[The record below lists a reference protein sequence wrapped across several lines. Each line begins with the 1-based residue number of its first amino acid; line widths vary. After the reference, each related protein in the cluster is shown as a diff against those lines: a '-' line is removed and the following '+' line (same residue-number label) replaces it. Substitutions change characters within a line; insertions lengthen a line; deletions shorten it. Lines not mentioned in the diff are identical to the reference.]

1 MVAVKWCEAEVR
13 SFEWTNTFSNL
24 IFAITAY
31 VGWRLAKERGLPF
44 EFVAAELLLIVVFV
58 GSVLFHGTAGAS
70 WRAELLDEL
79 PMMLLAHAYLWS
91 VRDIHPWTRPPLWGR
106 TLFVGAGVPIVGA
119 VTYVWWQNY
128 AVFINTLT
136 CVAGVSSMAW
146 GQTHFFAGGIAF
158 SASRKI
164 GAPLRTWFWFIGTFA
179 FGKIIWEI
187 EQYRYREGTSASPVY
202 WFHAGWRSTRF
213 HWSRRWRVGFAR
225 APLIRHRRDSSLTQA
240 AAHHAAMRFHGE
252 LWVATR
258 ETEES
263 RRRCLD
269 TVAAMHL
276 LHSIV
281 PGGLLVTSK
290 RTSAICGSAALM
302 AAAMSSQ
309 ISKGTR

>member
-1 MVAVKWCEAEVR
+1 MVAVRWCEAEVR
-13 SFEWTNTFSNL
+13 SFEVANTLSNG

-44 EFVAAELLLIVVFV
+44 EFVAAEILLIVVFV

-91 VRDIHPWTRPPLWGR
+91 VRDIHPWTRPPLWRR
-106 TLFVGAGVPIVGA
+106 TLLVGAGVPIVGA

-136 CVAGVSSMAW
+136 F
-146 GQTHFFAGGIAF
+146 QYFLAGGIAF

-164 GAPLRTWFWFIGTFA
+164 GAPLRTWYWFIGTFA

-187 EQYRYREGTSASPVY
+187 EQYRYREGTCPTSALNPVY
-202 WFHAGWRSTRF
+202 WFHAGWHVFAAPCSVLFLRT
-213 HWSRRWRVGFAR
+213 SRRWRVGSAR
-225 APLIRHRRDSSLTQA
+225 APLMRHRRDSSLTQA

-258 ETEES
+258 RKE
-263 RRRCLD
+263 
-269 TVAAMHL
+269 V
-276 LHSIV
+276 
-281 PGGLLVTSK
+281 
-290 RTSAICGSAALM
+290 
-302 AAAMSSQ
+302 
-309 ISKGTR
+309 

>member
-1 MVAVKWCEAEVR
+1 MLWSKTELRATKHRKTPPVVTLVTAVIAQPSLLRAGGVVCKISITCRTPQICCKRCANCKYQHLQEEMVAVRWCEAEVR
-13 SFEWTNTFSNL
+13 AFEWTNTFSNL

-91 VRDIHPWTRPPLWGR
+91 VRDIHPWTRPPLWRR

-136 CVAGVSSMAW
+136 F
-146 GQTHFFAGGIAF
+146 QYFLAGGIAF

-164 GAPLRTWFWFIGTFA
+164 GAPLRTWYWFIGTFA

-187 EQYRYREGTSASPVY
+187 EQYRYREGTCPTSALNPVY
-202 WFHAGWRSTRF
+202 WFHAGW
-213 HWSRRWRVGFAR
+213 HVFA
-225 APLIRHRRDSSLTQA
+225 A

-258 ETEES
+258 RKE
-263 RRRCLD
+263 
-269 TVAAMHL
+269 V
-276 LHSIV
+276 
-281 PGGLLVTSK
+281 
-290 RTSAICGSAALM
+290 
-302 AAAMSSQ
+302 
-309 ISKGTR
+309 

>member
-13 SFEWTNTFSNL
+13 TFEWTNTFSNL

-136 CVAGVSSMAW
+136 YVAGVSSMAW
-146 GQTHFFAGGIAF
+146 GQTHNYSSHTGSSISSRA
-158 SASRKI
+158 ASRSRLVERSARRC
-164 GAPLRTWFWFIGTFA
+164 GLGFGLSAPSRSEKSSGRSSSTGTEKA
-179 FGKIIWEI
+179 
-187 EQYRYREGTSASPVY
+187 RVPRVPST
-202 WFHAGWRSTRF
+202 RSTGSELCGNQPVSLHAIEPTRPRGQ
-213 HWSRRWRVGFAR
+213 RRVDGVGRPKF
-225 APLIRHRRDSSLTQA
+225 DST
-240 AAHHAAMRFHGE
+240 R
-252 LWVATR
+252 VAT
-258 ETEES
+258 S
-263 RRRCLD
+263 
-269 TVAAMHL
+269 
-276 LHSIV
+276 S
-281 PGGLLVTSK
+281 
-290 RTSAICGSAALM
+290 GSNGTG
-302 AAAMSSQ
+302 SSQ
-309 ISKGTR
+309 SPYNWPPRNTQG

>member
-13 SFEWTNTFSNL
+13 TFEWTNTFSNL

-31 VGWRLAKERGLPF
+31 IGWRLAKERGLPF

-136 CVAGVSSMAW
+136 F
-146 GQTHFFAGGIAF
+146 QYFLAGGIAF
-158 SASRKI
+158 SAARRL
-164 GAPLRTWFWFIGTFA
+164 GAKFQLKRTHFGRASMRTWVLFITSFA
-179 FGKIIWEI
+179 AGKAIWEY
-187 EQYRYREGTSASPVY
+187 ERHLWRSQTCPTSAWDPRF
-202 WFHAGWRSTRF
+202 WCHAWW
-213 HWSRRWRVGFAR
+213 HI
-225 APLIRHRRDSSLTQA
+225 LA
-240 AAHHAAMRFHGE
+240 ATAHHCAMRFHGE
-252 LWVATR
+252 LWVARQAELRKELTR
-258 ETEES
+258 LRKFVK
-263 RRRCLD
+263 RRSEKYLERR
-269 TVAAMHL
+269 
-276 LHSIV
+276 
-281 PGGLLVTSK
+281 GYY
-290 RTSAICGSAALM
+290 
-302 AAAMSSQ
+302 
-309 ISKGTR
+309 

>member
-1 MVAVKWCEAEVR
+1 MVAVRWCEAEVR
-13 SFEWTNTFSNL
+13 AFEWTNTLSNG

-136 CVAGVSSMAW
+136 LVAGVSSMAW
-146 GQTHFFAGGIAF
+146 GRTHNYSSHTGSSI
-158 SASRKI
+158 SWRVASRS
-164 GAPLRTWFWFIGTFA
+164 LRV
-179 FGKIIWEI
+179 E
-187 EQYRYREGTSASPVY
+187 RSA
-202 WFHAGWRSTRF
+202 
-213 HWSRRWRVGFAR
+213 
-225 APLIRHRRDSSLTQA
+225 
-240 AAHHAAMRFHGE
+240 
-252 LWVATR
+252 
-258 ETEES
+258 
-263 RRRCLD
+263 RRC
-269 TVAAMHL
+269 
-276 LHSIV
+276 
-281 PGGLLVTSK
+281 GLGF
-290 RTSAICGSAALM
+290 GS
-302 AAAMSSQ
+302 
-309 ISKGTR
+309 

>member
-1 MVAVKWCEAEVR
+1 MVAVRWCEAEVR
-13 SFEWTNTFSNL
+13 SFEVANTLSNG

-136 CVAGVSSMAW
+136 SWPVSVRW
-146 GQTHFFAGGIAF
+146 RGGEHTI
-158 SASRKI
+158 I
-164 GAPLRTWFWFIGTFA
+164 LRT
-179 FGKIIWEI
+179 
-187 EQYRYREGTSASPVY
+187 QVPV
-202 WFHAGWRSTRF
+202 FPG
-213 HWSRRWRVGFAR
+213 G
-225 APLIRHRRDSSLTQA
+225 RHRVLRQ
-240 AAHHAAMRFHGE
+240 
-252 LWVATR
+252 
-258 ETEES
+258 
-263 RRRCLD
+263 
-269 TVAAMHL
+269 
-276 LHSIV
+276 
-281 PGGLLVTSK
+281 
-290 RTSAICGSAALM
+290 
-302 AAAMSSQ
+302 
-309 ISKGTR
+309 

>member
-13 SFEWTNTFSNL
+13 TFEWTNTFSNL

-91 VRDIHPWTRPPLWGR
+91 VRDIHPWTRPPLWRR
-106 TLFVGAGVPIVGA
+106 TLLVGAGVPIVGA
-119 VTYVWWQNY
+119 VSYVRWQNY

-136 CVAGVSSMAW
+136 F
-146 GQTHFFAGGIAF
+146 QYFLAGGIAF

-164 GAPLRTWFWFIGTFA
+164 GAPLRTWYWFIGTFA

-187 EQYRYREGTSASPVY
+187 EQYRYREKTCPTSALNPVY
-202 WFHAGWRSTRF
+202 WFHAGW
-213 HWSRRWRVGFAR
+213 HVFA
-225 APLIRHRRDSSLTQA
+225 A
-240 AAHHAAMRFHGE
+240 AAHHCAMRFHGE

-258 ETEES
+258 RKE
-263 RRRCLD
+263 
-269 TVAAMHL
+269 V
-276 LHSIV
+276 
-281 PGGLLVTSK
+281 
-290 RTSAICGSAALM
+290 
-302 AAAMSSQ
+302 
-309 ISKGTR
+309 